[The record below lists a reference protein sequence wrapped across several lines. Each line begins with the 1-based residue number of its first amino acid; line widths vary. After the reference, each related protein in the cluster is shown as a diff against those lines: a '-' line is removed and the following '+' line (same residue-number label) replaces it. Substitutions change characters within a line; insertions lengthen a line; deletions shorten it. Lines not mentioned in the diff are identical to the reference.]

1 MANKSLCDFDV
12 DGELKATSLDVNG
25 AADISGNV
33 LLGNSNI
40 LTLDSGMNTAGNF
53 DAAKLRLDSLD
64 TVDNTGFHGMRF
76 ATSTT
81 NNFGW
86 SLGANRSSSG
96 RGSLRFY
103 EHNASNAGDER
114 FTLLQDGNVGIG
126 VSAPS
131 AKLDVNGG
139 VQATS
144 LDINGAADI
153 SGNATLGGIIMD
165 GNTVTGIDDS
175 SEFTDDDAHIMTS
188 AAINDRFATYNW
200 VNSRGENL
208 FSNGSGLLGDI
219 TNMPGFTFDGSHANN
234 SPGSFKWTGTGTP
247 NTSEFIPV
255 DASRKYKM
263 QYDAK
268 TENGVGRYYGFTSCF
283 DVDGIA
289 INSHNHMYRAN
300 TLTTLAVEL
309 VNGATTI
316 TLTDSANWNNAGTA
330 GTSNHLRSL
339 IIWNYANSFGYT
351 YPEETYSRNYTSQAW
366 DPGDINFTTHVITLR
381 VAWAGGT
388 IAAGTKVSNGSAGG
402 TYKYNVMSSKLLTT
416 DWVRQEG
423 YMDGV
428 DYSGTNNSSKFPPGT
443 AKIKLGW
450 LMNYQNLQEGEVAW
464 FTNINV
470 GVAAHEDDEIAEAV
484 ERATDSNTFTDA
496 DHTKLN
502 AIEAGATADQT
513 VTDSTSTTSS
523 TTVAS
528 ATAVKAAYDRGSTGV
543 TDAASAQT
551 TANAALPKVGG
562 TMSGAI
568 AMGNQ
573 NITGA
578 NNITAASLRCSNIV
592 TNKVVKFDGTQ
603 LNDANITDTGSLITL
618 GSNTVVSGELEAT
631 SLDINGNAD
640 ISGDLT
646 GVDTLTATTLSV
658 TNYGLASGDIP
669 NNAADT
675 TGNAD
680 TATLAADATTLA
692 TPRAIFGQNFDGS
705 AAVTGNATLGGIV
718 MDGNTITGIDDS
730 SEFTNNDNHIMT
742 SAAIEDKILSYGYT
756 AYAGP
761 EEAEEGTKGIVEIA
775 TEQEAIDGE
784 ESVVKA
790 VTPFGVLA
798 SFAARKVHQLAAPTA
813 ALAMNSQK
821 VTGVANPTAAQDAA
835 TKAYTDAKTW
845 NWNDITAGTAPT
857 FNQNTT
863 GSAATLTT
871 PRAING
877 VDFNG
882 SAAITIPTRA
892 CFEFK
897 GYGTADGT
905 NYEMGELMTVSTAP
919 FNHDTSTGYNGLT
932 AQTIQTIMR
941 SGGTVMPYAGTLKKF
956 TGWVT
961 SAANNPAQT
970 VDVGI
975 FKVTPT
981 DDAAGDLTPSL
992 LVNAQT
998 TASGNNIT
1006 NSFSETPSSIA
1017 FSAGDIIYSAV
1028 KGGTDDKAWYFTS
1041 TLEVQWT

>member
-919 FNHDTSTGYNGLT
+919 FNHDTSTGSNGLT